1 MRFCLLVR
9 TTPSAR
15 FKSASVVVSSTIK
28 NRLSGM
34 LILIPLHSLGVKI
47 VPLTKSL
54 DSFPWD
60 WRRLTFFYIA
70 PKQKELQS
78 CARTQIED
86 QYNLFSNAKSK
97 TTWQCQVAL
106 RVLVVFFWRVLLGKY
121 LVNTEFPKAVSLYYS
136 SAPGPKMTSLIP
148 LRYLKLSFT
157 IDWITGGIIK
167 ENFSCLH
174 GRTKPE

>member
-1 MRFCLLVR
+1 MRFCLLVL
-9 TTPSAR
+9 TTPSAC
-15 FKSASVVVSSTIK
+15 FKSVSVVVSSTIK
-28 NRLSGM
+28 NRLSGIF
-34 LILIPLHSLGVKI
+34 ILIPLHSLGVKI

-86 QYNLFSNAKSK
+86 QYNLFSKAKSK

-106 RVLVVFFWRVLLGKY
+106 RVWVFFWGVLLGKF

-136 SAPGPKMTSLIP
+136 SVPGPKMSSLIP
-148 LRYLKLSFT
+148 LWYLQLSFT
-157 IDWITGGIIK
+157 ID
-167 ENFSCLH
+167 
-174 GRTKPE
+174 